1 MKHELLSKIK
11 SEFSKN
17 KCAAVQQEGY
27 NEFYIINGKTMK
39 VENSQLND
47 IKTDAK
53 AGEIKRIFGK
63 SMKQRTVSRVLLSKF
78 IKQVA

>member
-1 MKHELLSKIK
+1 M
-11 SEFSKN
+11 
-17 KCAAVQQEGY
+17 CAVQQEGY

-63 SMKQRTVSRVLLSKF
+63 SMKQRTVSEYYYRSLLNKWHKGTKSVDLYDK
-78 IKQVA
+78 KT